1 MFQWSICVIKLKT
14 KNWAID
20 NIETILFDKDGTFI
34 DLHYFWGKMT
44 ELRANAVIDC
54 FNLDKNLFS
63 KLCLYLGYN
72 LSTGKMLKD
81 GITALYS
88 RPKIIDIF
96 CENLKE
102 CGVLTTHQ
110 RIEQIF
116 DEVNVRF
123 YSEMSKYTKPIKGA
137 VDFIKKMHSLGIKN
151 GIVTSDS
158 KESTMLTLEHFGW
171 KSLFDVVIGR
181 ESTPEHKE
189 SGVPA
194 KMALETLNA
203 NPKTTIMIGDAP
215 MDYLAAKNAGVE
227 KTILV
232 ATGQIDADSLLKTS
246 LYVVE
251 SLSDIEMSLSV

>member
-1 MFQWSICVIKLKT
+1 MFQWRICVIKLKT

-44 ELRANAVIDC
+44 ELRANSVIDC
-54 FNLDKNLFS
+54 FKLDPKMFS
-63 KLCLYLGYN
+63 KLCLFLGYN
-72 LSTGKMLKD
+72 QATGKMLKD

-102 CGVLTTHQ
+102 CGVETTHQ
-110 RIEQIF
+110 KIEQIF
-116 DEVNVRF
+116 DEVNIRF
-123 YSEMSKYTKPIKGA
+123 YSEMSKYTKPIEEA
-137 VDFIKKMHSLGIKN
+137 VNFIKKAHSLGVKN

-158 KESTMLTLEHFGW
+158 KESTMLTLENFGW
-171 KSLFDVVIGR
+171 KNLFEVVIGR

-194 KMALETLNA
+194 KMALEILGA

-232 ATGQIDADSLLKTS
+232 ATGQIDSASLLDTS
-246 LYVVE
+246 PYVVE
-251 SLSDIEMSLSV
+251 SLSDIEFLP